1 MSGMRRVRLSAAM
14 CLAFCSAALMSAC
27 SNAIDLGGRNDGGQG
42 SDAAVGCTCAPSE
55 ACLEVTIER
64 SADPALWTWVQFR
77 EPGVDGAGRLVMG
90 LFDSGFRVVQRTAVP
105 DVNLAESARINL
117 TLGCVAPG
125 SYQLTA
131 FLDDNNN
138 ADPMSIQSADY
149 RDSCGPGALRTP
161 SQVNLTAGMTTQ
173 ATRTIGQSCD

>member
-14 CLAFCSAALMSAC
+14 CLTFCSAALMSAC

-105 DVNLAESARINL
+105 EVNLALLAHTRPVPSPAEVLAVPSAPPPPPLERNERIRLFVGAPRGGATPEPAAESE
-117 TLGCVAPG
+117 PG
-125 SYQLTA
+125 
-131 FLDDNNN
+131 
-138 ADPMSIQSADY
+138 P
-149 RDSCGPGALRTP
+149 TP
-161 SQVNLTAGMTTQ
+161 
-173 ATRTIGQSCD
+173 